1 MKKYKGYVII
11 GSETKKVEII
21 ADLYL
26 TSNSCIIEFNV
37 KIKSKE
43 FVGATFQTVA
53 MYPADKLVIE
63 SIEDMEKI
71 D

>member
-37 KIKSKE
+37 KINKE
-43 FVGATFQTVA
+43 FIGATFQTVA